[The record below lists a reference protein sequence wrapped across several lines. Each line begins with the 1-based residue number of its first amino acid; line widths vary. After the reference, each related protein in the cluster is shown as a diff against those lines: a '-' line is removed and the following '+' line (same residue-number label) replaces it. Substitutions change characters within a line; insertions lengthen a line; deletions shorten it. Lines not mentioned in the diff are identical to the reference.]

1 MVFIIFYRLK
11 IKFFILDFNFARVD
25 CIKLTSLD
33 ICTRLNL
40 VKYPTFVL
48 FKSSSFI
55 LNEKVDMGEDNWY
68 EIHYGNRVTSED
80 LASFVKEN
88 AYTSVR
94 TLTDF
99 STQFIEN
106 ETKKHNK
113 LAFFVD
119 FFAPVS

>member
-1 MVFIIFYRLK
+1 M
-11 IKFFILDFNFARVD
+11 
-25 CIKLTSLD
+25 KLTSLD
-33 ICTRLNL
+33 ICSRLNL

-55 LNEKVDMGEDNWY
+55 LNGQVEMDEDNWY
-68 EIHYGNRVTSED
+68 EIHYGNRVTAED

-94 TLTDF
+94 TLTDL
-99 STQFIEN
+99 STEFIQN
-106 ETKKHNK
+106 ETKRHKK